1 MWTEACLLLK
11 TNKMENTSQRY
22 LSFVDLMGLEQR
34 YRAAFVNSLTGFKSL
49 ALIGTINKEKQ
60 TNLAVFNSI
69 IHVGANPPYIGFI
82 SRPDSVERH
91 TLSNI
96 METGFYTI
104 NHINEN
110 IYQQAHQTS
119 ARYSRE
125 ISEFDATHLTPDYKL
140 GFKAPFVKESHIQ
153 LGVQFKERIN
163 ITTNNTVLVI
173 GQINQVYF
181 PNNCLCDDG
190 FLDIEKAESITCSGL
205 DSYHKTERLA
215 RLSYAKANKEGSV
228 AKLGYIE

>member
-1 MWTEACLLLK
+1 
-11 TNKMENTSQRY
+11 METQTTQRY
-22 LSFVDLMGLEQR
+22 FSFVDLMGLEQR
-34 YRAAFVNSLTGFKSL
+34 YRAALVNSLSGFKSV
-49 ALIGTINKEKQ
+49 ALIGTANSSKQ
-60 TNLAVFNSI
+60 TNLAIFNSL
-69 IHVGANPPYIGFI
+69 IHIGANPPYIGFI
-82 SRPDSVERH
+82 SRPDSVDRH

-96 METGFYTI
+96 METGYYTI
-104 NHINEN
+104 NHINED
-110 IYQQAHQTS
+110 IFKQAHQTS
-119 ARYSRE
+119 ARYPRD

-140 GFKAPFVKESHIQ
+140 SFKAPFVKESHIQ

-181 PNNCLCDDG
+181 PNDCLCNDG
-190 FLDIEKAESITCSGL
+190 FLDIEKAKTITCSGL

-215 RLSYAKANKEGSV
+215 RLTYAKADREVSI

>member
-1 MWTEACLLLK
+1 
-11 TNKMENTSQRY
+11 
-22 LSFVDLMGLEQR
+22 
-34 YRAAFVNSLTGFKSL
+34 
-49 ALIGTINKEKQ
+49 
-60 TNLAVFNSI
+60 
-69 IHVGANPPYIGFI
+69 
-82 SRPDSVERH
+82 
-91 TLSNI
+91 

-181 PNNCLCDDG
+181 PKVVFRENRNVQNAVLVYNHLLCCVGRDVRPGSYDD
-190 FLDIEKAESITCSGL
+190 K
-205 DSYHKTERLA
+205 
-215 RLSYAKANKEGSV
+215 
-228 AKLGYIE
+228 

>member
-1 MWTEACLLLK
+1 
-11 TNKMENTSQRY
+11 METQTTQRY
-22 LSFVDLMGLEQR
+22 FSFVDLMGLEQR
-34 YRAAFVNSLTGFKSL
+34 YRAAFVNSLSGFKSV
-49 ALIGTINKEKQ
+49 ALIGTANSAKQ
-60 TNLAVFNSI
+60 TNLAIFNSL
-69 IHVGANPPYIGFI
+69 IHIGANPPYIGFI
-82 SRPDSVERH
+82 SRPDSVDRH

-96 METGFYTI
+96 METGYYTI
-104 NHINEN
+104 NHINED
-110 IYQQAHQTS
+110 IFKQAHQTS
-119 ARYSRE
+119 ARYPKD

-181 PNNCLCDDG
+181 PNDCLCNDG
-190 FLDIEKAESITCSGL
+190 FLDIEKAKTITCSGL

-215 RLSYAKANKEGSV
+215 RLTYAKTDREVNT

>member
-1 MWTEACLLLK
+1 
-11 TNKMENTSQRY
+11 MENQTTQRY
-22 LSFVDLMGLEQR
+22 FSFVDLMGLEQR
-34 YRAAFVNSLTGFKSL
+34 YRAAFVNSLSGFKSL
-49 ALIGTINKEKQ
+49 ALIGTANRSMQ
-60 TNLAVFNSI
+60 TNLAIFNSLFHI
-69 IHVGANPPYIGFI
+69 AANPPYIGFI
-82 SRPDSVERH
+82 SRPDSVDRH

-104 NHINEN
+104 NHINEE
-110 IYQQAHQTS
+110 IYKQAHQTS
-119 ARYSRE
+119 ARYARE

-163 ITTNNTVLVI
+163 ITSNNTVLVI

-181 PNNCLCDDG
+181 PNDCLCTDG
-190 FLDIEKAESITCSGL
+190 FLDIEKAKTITCSGL

-215 RLSYAKANKEGSV
+215 RLSYAKADRDVSL

>member
-1 MWTEACLLLK
+1 MKE
-11 TNKMENTSQRY
+11 TSQRY
-22 LSFVDLMGLEQR
+22 FSFVDLMGLEQR
-34 YRAAFVNSLTGFKSL
+34 YRAAFVNSLSGFKSL
-49 ALIGTINKEKQ
+49 ALIGTADSNRQ
-60 TNLAVFNSI
+60 TNLAVFNSLFHI
-69 IHVGANPPYIGFI
+69 GANPPYIGFI
-82 SRPDSVERH
+82 SRPDSVDRH

-104 NHINEN
+104 NHINED
-110 IYQQAHQTS
+110 IYKQAHQTS
-119 ARYSRE
+119 ARYARE
-125 ISEFDATHLTPDYKL
+125 VSEFDATHLTPDYKL

-181 PNNCLCDDG
+181 PNDCLCTDG
-190 FLDIEKAESITCSGL
+190 FLDIEKAKTITCSGL
-205 DSYHKTERLA
+205 DSYHKTERLE
-215 RLSYAKANKEGSV
+215 RLTYAKVDKEVGL

>member
-1 MWTEACLLLK
+1 
-11 TNKMENTSQRY
+11 MENTTQRY

-34 YRAAFVNSLTGFKSL
+34 YRAAFVNSLSGFKSL
-49 ALIGTINKEKQ
+49 ALIGTANHLKQ
-60 TNLAVFNSI
+60 TNLAIFNSL
-69 IHVGANPPYIGFI
+69 IHIGANPPYIGFI
-82 SRPDSVERH
+82 SRPDSVDRH

-104 NHINEN
+104 NHINEK
-110 IYQQAHQTS
+110 IYHQAHQTS
-119 ARYSRE
+119 ARYAKE
-125 ISEFDATHLTPDYKL
+125 VSEFDATHLTADYKL

-181 PNNCLCDDG
+181 PNNCLCEDG
-190 FLDIEKAESITCSGL
+190 FLDIEKAKSITCSGL
-205 DSYHKTERLA
+205 DSYHSTKRLA
-215 RLSYAKANKEGSV
+215 RLNYAKPTSETTN
-228 AKLGYIE
+228 AKLEYIEK

>member
-1 MWTEACLLLK
+1 
-11 TNKMENTSQRY
+11 MEQTSQRY
-22 LSFVDLMGLEQR
+22 FSFVDLMGLEQR
-34 YRAAFVNSLTGFKSL
+34 YRAAFVNSLTGFKSV
-49 ALIGTINKEKQ
+49 ALIGTINKDKQ
-60 TNLAVFNSI
+60 TNLAIFNSL
-69 IHVGANPPYIGFI
+69 IHIGANPPYIGFI
-82 SRPDSVERH
+82 SRPDSVDRH

-96 METGFYTI
+96 IETGYYTI

-119 ARYSRE
+119 ARYARE
-125 ISEFDATHLTPDYKL
+125 VSEFDATHLTPDYKL

-163 ITTNNTVLVI
+163 ITTNNTVLII

-215 RLSYAKANKEGSV
+215 RLHYAKPNKESSI
-228 AKLGYIE
+228 AKLDYIA

>member
-1 MWTEACLLLK
+1 
-11 TNKMENTSQRY
+11 METQTTQRY
-22 LSFVDLMGLEQR
+22 FSFVDLMGLEQR
-34 YRAAFVNSLTGFKSL
+34 YRAAFVNSLSGFKSV
-49 ALIGTINKEKQ
+49 ALIGTANSSRQ
-60 TNLAVFNSI
+60 TNLAIFNSL
-69 IHVGANPPYIGFI
+69 IHIGANPPYIGFI
-82 SRPDSVERH
+82 SRPDSVDRH

-104 NHINEN
+104 NHINED
-110 IYQQAHQTS
+110 IYKQAHQTS

-125 ISEFDATHLTPDYKL
+125 VSEFDATHLTPDYKL

-153 LGVQFKERIN
+153 MGVQFKERIN
-163 ITTNNTVLVI
+163 IITNNTVLVI

-181 PNNCLCDDG
+181 PNDCLCTDG
-190 FLDIEKAESITCSGL
+190 FLDIEKAKTITCSGL

-215 RLSYAKANKEGSV
+215 RLSYAKADREVSL

>member
-1 MWTEACLLLK
+1 
-11 TNKMENTSQRY
+11 METQTTQRY
-22 LSFVDLMGLEQR
+22 FSFVDLMSLEQR
-34 YRAAFVNSLTGFKSL
+34 YRAAFVNSLSGFKSV
-49 ALIGTINKEKQ
+49 ALIGTVNGSRQ
-60 TNLAVFNSI
+60 TNLAIFNSL
-69 IHVGANPPYIGFI
+69 IHIGANPPYIGFI
-82 SRPDSVERH
+82 SRPDSVDRH

-96 METGFYTI
+96 METGYYTI
-104 NHINEN
+104 NHINED
-110 IYQQAHQTS
+110 IFKQAHQTS
-119 ARYSRE
+119 ARYARE

-153 LGVQFKERIN
+153 LGIQFKERIH

-181 PNNCLCDDG
+181 PNDCLCNDG
-190 FLDIEKAESITCSGL
+190 FLDIEKAKTITCSGL

-215 RLSYAKANKEGSV
+215 RLTYAKADRDVSL

>member
-1 MWTEACLLLK
+1 
-11 TNKMENTSQRY
+11 MENTTQRY

-34 YRAAFVNSLTGFKSL
+34 YRAAFVNSLSGFKSL
-49 ALIGTINKEKQ
+49 ALIGTSNNLKQ
-60 TNLAVFNSI
+60 TNLAIFNSL
-69 IHVGANPPYIGFI
+69 IHIGANPPYIGFI
-82 SRPDSVERH
+82 SRPDSVDRH

-104 NHINEN
+104 NHVNEK

-119 ARYSRE
+119 ARYAKE
-125 ISEFDATHLTPDYKL
+125 VSEFDATHLTTDYKL

-181 PNNCLCDDG
+181 PNNCLCEDG
-190 FLDIEKAESITCSGL
+190 FLDIEKAKSITCSGL
-205 DSYHKTERLA
+205 DSYHSTKRLA
-215 RLSYAKANKEGSV
+215 RLTYAKPNTETSI
-228 AKLGYIE
+228 AKLGYIEK

>member
-1 MWTEACLLLK
+1 
-11 TNKMENTSQRY
+11 MEQTPQRY
-22 LSFVDLMGLEQR
+22 FSYVDLMGLEQR
-34 YRAAFVNSLTGFKSL
+34 YRAAFVNSLSGFKSV
-49 ALIGTINKEKQ
+49 ALIGTTNKEKQ
-60 TNLAVFNSI
+60 TNLAIFNSL
-69 IHVGANPPYIGFI
+69 IHRGANPPYIGFI
-82 SRPDSVERH
+82 SRPDSVDRH

-96 METGFYTI
+96 IETGYYTI

-125 ISEFDATHLTPDYKL
+125 ISEFEATHLTPDYKL

-163 ITTNNTVLVI
+163 ITTNNTVLII

-181 PNNCLCDDG
+181 PNNCLCEDG
-190 FLDIEKAESITCSGL
+190 FLDIEKAQSITCSGL
-205 DSYHKTERLA
+205 DSYHKTERLS
-215 RLSYAKANKEGSV
+215 RLQYAKPNKETV
-228 AKLGYIE
+228 LAKLKYIE

>member
-1 MWTEACLLLK
+1 
-11 TNKMENTSQRY
+11 MEQTPQRY
-22 LSFVDLMGLEQR
+22 FSFVDLMGLEQR

-49 ALIGTINKEKQ
+49 ALIGTINEEKQ
-60 TNLAVFNSI
+60 TNLAIFNSL
-69 IHVGANPPYIGFI
+69 IHIGANPPYIGFI
-82 SRPDSVERH
+82 SRPDSVDRH

-96 METGFYTI
+96 METGYYTI
-104 NHINEN
+104 NHINES

-125 ISEFDATHLTPDYKL
+125 VSEFDATHLTQDYKL

-163 ITTNNTVLVI
+163 ITTNNTVLII

-181 PNNCLCDDG
+181 PNNCLCEDG

-215 RLSYAKANKEGSV
+215 RLNYAKANKETSV
-228 AKLGYIE
+228 AKLSYIE

>member
-1 MWTEACLLLK
+1 
-11 TNKMENTSQRY
+11 METQTTQRY
-22 LSFVDLMGLEQR
+22 FSFVDLMGLEQR
-34 YRAAFVNSLTGFKSL
+34 YRAALVNSLSGFKSV
-49 ALIGTINKEKQ
+49 ALIGTANSSKQ
-60 TNLAVFNSI
+60 TNLAIFNSL
-69 IHVGANPPYIGFI
+69 IHIGANPPYIGFI
-82 SRPDSVERH
+82 SRPDSVDRH

-96 METGFYTI
+96 METGYYTI
-104 NHINEN
+104 NHINED
-110 IYQQAHQTS
+110 IFKQAHQTS
-119 ARYSRE
+119 ARYPRD

-181 PNNCLCDDG
+181 PNDCLCNDG
-190 FLDIEKAESITCSGL
+190 FLDIEKAKTITCSGL

-215 RLSYAKANKEGSV
+215 RLTYAKTDREVNT

>member
-1 MWTEACLLLK
+1 
-11 TNKMENTSQRY
+11 METQTTQRY
-22 LSFVDLMGLEQR
+22 FSFVDLMGLEQR
-34 YRAAFVNSLTGFKSL
+34 YRAAFVNSLSGFKSV
-49 ALIGTINKEKQ
+49 ALIGTANSSKQ
-60 TNLAVFNSI
+60 TNLAIFNSL
-69 IHVGANPPYIGFI
+69 IHIGANPPYIGFI
-82 SRPDSVERH
+82 SRPDSIDRH

-96 METGFYTI
+96 METGYYTI
-104 NHINEN
+104 NHINED
-110 IYQQAHQTS
+110 IFKQAHQTS
-119 ARYSRE
+119 ARYPRD

-181 PNNCLCDDG
+181 PNDCLCNDG
-190 FLDIEKAESITCSGL
+190 FLDIEKAKTITCSGL

-215 RLSYAKANKEGSV
+215 RLTYAKTDRDVSI